1 MKPKKET
8 IIKADVNPP
17 KSKKRGSA
25 QVCYKSDVDDI
36 RAGLKKITSDKELF
50 IQTLIEA
57 GIYDKNLKL
66 TKSYR

>member
-8 IIKADVNPP
+8 TIKSDVNPP
-17 KSKKRGSA
+17 KSKKHGSA
-25 QVCYKSDVDDI
+25 QVCYKSDADDI
-36 RAGLKKITSDKELF
+36 RAGLKKITSDKKLF

-66 TKSYR
+66 TESYR